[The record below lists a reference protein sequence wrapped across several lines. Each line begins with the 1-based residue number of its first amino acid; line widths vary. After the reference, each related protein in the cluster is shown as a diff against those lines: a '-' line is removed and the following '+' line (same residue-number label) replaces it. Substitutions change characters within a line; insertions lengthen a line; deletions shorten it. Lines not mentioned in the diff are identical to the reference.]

1 MHKEKFRCFGANL
14 AFSKDIL
21 KDKGT
26 LSFNKAMYSI
36 PEKNDGDISSRCCK
50 FLQ

>member
-1 MHKEKFRCFGANL
+1 MDRKIMHKGSLGVFGANL

-26 LSFNKAMYSI
+26 LSFN
-36 PEKNDGDISSRCCK
+36 ISDVFNSE
-50 FLQ
+50 